1 MLLAVHIS
9 RWYLMLKGD
18 WDFSAEE
25 FRTAI
30 FKFWATLSGDR
41 NIPGWNT
48 DIKEFT
54 LVSKT
59 KFIQSDKILTWIL
72 QIKWSLGGDGL
83 NIADFEEQKDEARMG
98 EKAPCGAYN
107 KGLTTAITRVQ
118 DVMASVM
125 SGEYG
130 HSFSSFIKF
139 LTRDESIILVGGDQ
153 LAYNFHL
160 AMNRVSS
167 ALERGADLK
176 LTSRGHMMNGP
187 ATVSVAI
194 SASLFQ
200 QMEFMKDEQLMRSQN
215 DNFRD
220 LLKLMKSRA
229 AGGDDKTADK
239 AKGGSIKEAA
249 KEAAKDQQLS
259 KKQKRELSEQKKI
272 VLPGSQGGRDSK
284 VEASHRN
291 GFLCMRFLGGSLG
304 VLGKDS
310 KVIKCAHGDDCTFHH
325 KPASVTTLLE
335 AEAAMSKT
343 KDCAV
348 KRKIQVAISAYG
360 HFKK

>member
-1 MLLAVHIS
+1 
-9 RWYLMLKGD
+9 
-18 WDFSAEE
+18 
-25 FRTAI
+25 
-30 FKFWATLSGDR
+30 
-41 NIPGWNT
+41 
-48 DIKEFT
+48 
-54 LVSKT
+54 
-59 KFIQSDKILTWIL
+59 
-72 QIKWSLGGDGL
+72 
-83 NIADFEEQKDEARMG
+83 
-98 EKAPCGAYN
+98 
-107 KGLTTAITRVQ
+107 
-118 DVMASVM
+118 MASIM

-130 HSFSSFIKF
+130 HSFNSFVKF

-160 AMNRVSS
+160 AMMRVSS

-229 AGGDDKTADK
+229 AGGDDKTSDK
-239 AKGGSIKEAA
+239 TKGGGAKDAA
-249 KEAAKDQQLS
+249 KETAKDQHLS
-259 KKQKRELSEQKKI
+259 KKQKREILEQKR
-272 VLPGSQGGRDSK
+272 VSQQGTLGGKDTK
-284 VEASHRN
+284 EEASHRT
-291 GFLCMRFLGGSLG
+291 GFLCMRFMGGSLG
-304 VLGKDS
+304 VLDKDS
-310 KVIKCAHGDDCTFHH
+310 KVVKCIHGDNCTFHH

-343 KDCAV
+343 KDCAI
-348 KRKIQVAISAYG
+348 KRKIQVAINAYG